1 MSNLSLVISEEVVAE
16 VTALSRVFIGKDN
29 KLGIRISRKPMPV
42 KRQQED
48 GSVKEEEV
56 TVVAL
61 FTFDGGEVVIR
72 NIYAEKMDD
81 YPEEDKVVTILASS
95 FFNNLSVFGKVAGG
109 ASLEIDDQNKIV
121 WFCSKDGGLRLKA
134 AIQEQM
140 IFSKAK
146 PESYIDIM
154 VNGEKLRRVCSA
166 FSGFNVGF
174 CYDNE
179 EQLIVYGGE
188 GSQCVKALLDIKKV
202 AVSGNLSSSS
212 KIDIMVPYKAA
223 MKISGLFAGQN
234 IKVVLTKEKL
244 IIKDKFSWYESP
256 LLLKQKLKKESLDVL
271 DKLSESAECAC
282 MFKHDMLTMALTA
295 MRAATA
301 TLKAESSHDVYLYME
316 YTDTVRFYLKDG
328 SQVQF
333 DPVQIVYKDDE
344 KSFSVAFSQDVIE
357 RTIAKLGNMDFLAIA
372 FSYTSDKNGAV
383 ATMHP
388 GFVKDGNGA
397 IDEFVT
403 AYCSSMM
410 YSVAYKDKAVEASDA
425 EASESDTGAEKE

>member
-146 PESYIDIM
+146 PESYIDLM

-166 FSGFNVGF
+166 LSGFNVGF

-244 IIKDKFSWYESP
+244 IIKDKFSWY
-256 LLLKQKLKKESLDVL
+256 
-271 DKLSESAECAC
+271 
-282 MFKHDMLTMALTA
+282 
-295 MRAATA
+295 
-301 TLKAESSHDVYLYME
+301 
-316 YTDTVRFYLKDG
+316 
-328 SQVQF
+328 
-333 DPVQIVYKDDE
+333 
-344 KSFSVAFSQDVIE
+344 
-357 RTIAKLGNMDFLAIA
+357 
-372 FSYTSDKNGAV
+372 
-383 ATMHP
+383 
-388 GFVKDGNGA
+388 
-397 IDEFVT
+397 
-403 AYCSSMM
+403 
-410 YSVAYKDKAVEASDA
+410 
-425 EASESDTGAEKE
+425 